1 MTDFRELTNRI
12 LIPLEKFYRGLKYF
26 RAGEITN
33 SGSSFVMFVV
43 KSLSVTNTSKES
55 PTQTVSNLETPSWS
69 FQHQSQHR
77 YGHKIR
83 MVMRHKILFLR

>member
-33 SGSSFVMFVV
+33 VGDFIVV
-43 KSLSVTNTSKES
+43 VAL
-55 PTQTVSNLETPSWS
+55 
-69 FQHQSQHR
+69 
-77 YGHKIR
+77 
-83 MVMRHKILFLR
+83 